1 MVSFEWSI
9 RGVGVAGYVA
19 WMNDFEIQPD
29 GDDSFFPTTTDGVEL
44 RVNSE
49 VVANEKEVA
58 LKLGDVEGAQTLY
71 LPPSHARELAK
82 HLTEAADALDNE
94 FPGSPRR

>member
-1 MVSFEWSI
+1 MGLGTLRAVS
-9 RGVGVAGYVA
+9 GYVL
-19 WMNDFEIQPD
+19 WMSDFEIEPD
-29 GDDSFFPTTTDGVEL
+29 GEDAFFPTTTDGVEL

-49 VVANEKEVA
+49 VVNREKEVA
-58 LKLGDVEGAQTLY
+58 LKLGDVVGAQTLY

-82 HLTEAADALDNE
+82 HLIEAADALDNE